1 MRACTINSSHSNVA
15 QGSSDRVPNHARA
28 HTTQVLEVMDT
39 VCVLNPQGY
48 HVFHAPP
55 KTAAAFARSLLG
67 GQFDS
72 SRNPAESLITA
83 AAKTDPQAGA
93 TPWRGDAESGG
104 DVGRADF
111 GVSAIAAGLGEN
123 CGIQEFSPRPSAKAT
138 VGKADASLPFFFQ
151 FAMLCWR
158 GARQVRRDPS
168 LLVLQVR
175 STQFTPHSVLLAAA
189 CFADC

>member
-1 MRACTINSSHSNVA
+1 
-15 QGSSDRVPNHARA
+15 
-28 HTTQVLEVMDT
+28 MDT

-67 GQFDS
+67 EQFDS

-168 LLVLQVR
+168 LLVLQVHAPP
-175 STQFTPHSVLLAAA
+175 SSTPHSVLLAASLLCRLLTPSLPA
-189 CFADC
+189 FADI